1 MGYIFPYKKIL
12 ASHLEY
18 PLKSQMLLLAGLQLP
33 IQKVLYML
41 NSHKPSQ
48 QIYQRFPH
56 HANYFFEANEP
67 PKSKNLMM
75 DLSKL
80 NINTLDGSNWGTWS
94 AQVQSAA
101 RILNCWDVIK
111 GEVVVPVTT
120 PPTYRLL
127 TQPTAVTQTNAAL
140 LAEELASWN
149 KKNSTALGV
158 IQGKTSS
165 AIWPEFVNHA
175 DAATLWTA
183 LETKYGKAGGATTYL
198 QVVSLYKVHMTDS
211 SPLLPQI
218 QAFQEN
224 YMRILVN
231 GHSKLSEDIAT
242 FIFGSSLPASYQDL
256 ASQYLI
262 LIEDI
267 TKYELQK
274 IIARFI
280 EEESQRKARTN
291 AVTSGSRIHK
301 FTQINKY
308 NKHCNKCGRNNHNT
322 VDHWDTPPNRTGKGK
337 APQKGNKKPKNN
349 NLSQGKDKKGKGKAP
364 QHRQQKQITNV
375 KQIHITDLPDDN
387 FEADYISDCESI
399 DFSCYIVREN
409 SEWLM
414 DSGCNRHVMSHLEDY
429 VSYQQFSKP
438 GNAEIADKTEQPIL
452 GMGIVIIKHI
462 RTDGKHINIRL
473 DNVLNVPNASGRFYS
488 TGAAT
493 QKGCEA
499 RET

>member
-1 MGYIFPYKKIL
+1 
-12 ASHLEY
+12 
-18 PLKSQMLLLAGLQLP
+18 
-33 IQKVLYML
+33 ML

-56 HANYFFEANEP
+56 RANYFFEANKP

-75 DLSKL
+75 DLFKL
-80 NINTLDGSNWGTWS
+80 NIDTLDGSNWGTWS
-94 AQVQSAA
+94 AQVQSAT

-120 PPTYRLL
+120 PPTYSLL
-127 TQPTAVTQTNAAL
+127 TRPTGQTQTNAAL

-165 AIWPEFVNHA
+165 AIWPEFINHA
-175 DAATLWTA
+175 DVATLWTA

-224 YMRILVN
+224 YMWILAN

-242 FIFGSSLPASYQDL
+242 FIFCSSLPTSYQDL
-256 ASQYLI
+256 TSQYLI
-262 LIEDI
+262 SIEDI

-274 IIARFI
+274 IIARVI
-280 EEESQRKARTN
+280 EEESRRKARTN
-291 AVTSGSRIHK
+291 AVASGSQIHK
-301 FTQINKY
+301 FAQINKY
-308 NKHCNKCGRNNHNT
+308 NKHCDKCGRNNHNT

-349 NLSQGKDKKGKGKAP
+349 NLSRGKDKKGKGKAP
-364 QHRQQKQITNV
+364 QHRQQKQIANV
-375 KQIHITDLPDDN
+375 KQIHITDLPDN
-387 FEADYISDCESI
+387 FEANYISDCESI
-399 DFSCYIVREN
+399 DFSCYVLQEN
-409 SEWLM
+409 SKWLM
-414 DSGCNRHVMSHLEDY
+414 DSGCNKHVTSHLEDY
-429 VSYQQFSKP
+429 VSYQRFSKP
-438 GNAEIADKTEQPIL
+438 GNAEIANKEELPIV

-473 DNVLNVPNASGRFYS
+473 DNVLYVPNASGRFYS
-488 TGAAT
+488 TGVAT

>member
-1 MGYIFPYKKIL
+1 
-12 ASHLEY
+12 
-18 PLKSQMLLLAGLQLP
+18 
-33 IQKVLYML
+33 ML

-56 HANYFFEANEP
+56 RANYFFEANKP

-80 NINTLDGSNWGTWS
+80 NIDTLDSSNWGTWS
-94 AQVQSAA
+94 AQVQSAT

-120 PPTYRLL
+120 PPMYSLL
-127 TQPTAVTQTNAAL
+127 TRPTGQTQTNAAL

-165 AIWPEFVNHA
+165 AIWPEFTDHA

-198 QVVSLYKVHMTDS
+198 QVVSLYKVHMMDS

-224 YMRILVN
+224 YTRILAN

-242 FIFGSSLPASYQDL
+242 FIFCSSLPTSYQDL
-256 ASQYLI
+256 TSQYLI
-262 LIEDI
+262 SIEDI
-267 TKYELQK
+267 TKYKLQK
-274 IIARFI
+274 IIARVI
-280 EEESQRKARTN
+280 EEESRCKARTN
-291 AVTSGSRIHK
+291 AVASGSRIHK
-301 FTQINKY
+301 FAQINKY
-308 NKHCNKCGRNNHNT
+308 NKHCDKCGRNNHNT

-349 NLSQGKDKKGKGKAP
+349 NLSRGKDKKGKGKAC
-364 QHRQQKQITNV
+364 QTRI
-375 KQIHITDLPDDN
+375 
-387 FEADYISDCESI
+387 
-399 DFSCYIVREN
+399 
-409 SEWLM
+409 
-414 DSGCNRHVMSHLEDY
+414 
-429 VSYQQFSKP
+429 
-438 GNAEIADKTEQPIL
+438 
-452 GMGIVIIKHI
+452 GI
-462 RTDGKHINIRL
+462 
-473 DNVLNVPNASGRFYS
+473 
-488 TGAAT
+488 GAT
-493 QKGCEA
+493 
-499 RET
+499 